1 MSGTSRTH
9 PNATEA
15 VRTAPEPP
23 RPKVKQIALKPP
35 SPLPL
40 PERDRERFDD
50 EQPDPLA
57 SLLAKVNNGEA
68 IPTPGSAADD
78 EDRDIH
84 EEEWR
89 AHDRHGPYAQ
99 GRRRKN

>member
-1 MSGTSRTH
+1 MSSTSRTH
-9 PNATEA
+9 PNGTEA
-15 VRTAPEPP
+15 GSAAPEPQH
-23 RPKVKQIALKPP
+23 PKVRQIALKPP
-35 SPLPL
+35 SPHPL
-40 PERDRERFDD
+40 PERNRFDD
-50 EQPDPLA
+50 AQPDPLA
-57 SLLAKVNNGEA
+57 SLLAKVNNSEA
-68 IPTPGSAADD
+68 IPTPGGAADD